1 MDINNIA
8 LVRATNIIPFDG
20 IMKPI
25 SNVPYLCKNIS
36 GEFPAVISDLLHELG
51 IIEPMDPAKMFDE
64 DYYDNMVATS
74 SKILKEYLPYISDYN
89 SCILFSLNGICP
101 DDSEHGFGNNTF
113 SNKVCGIIE
122 PLVHHIDNVI
132 SLIPTDTAIQGDVYL
147 SPEAIILIAKS
158 KYLELSSQEKE
169 RLNNLNLKVKIFEG
183 SLKEAITTELK
194 NSGRYI
200 PETLTLSRKYG
211 GFMPSNTSEEQL
223 QLINKIAQDYGK
235 AQVLYFNI
243 LTGKNDE
250 LEKLES
256 VKDELDNAW
265 KVQDYY
271 ILNFL
276 NKLLIYMAVPDNII
290 NQLPMNLHSR
300 AYMEKIKKLIKDYG
314 IENYKTF
321 VDSYNSYLK
330 QLQLD
335 MTLPTPN
342 EIIQGEDKDLKGAR
356 L

>member
-20 IMKPI
+20 IIKPI

-36 GEFPAVISDLLHELG
+36 GEFSAVISDLLRELK
-51 IIEPMDPAKMFDE
+51 IIEPMDPTKMFEE
-64 DYYDNMVATS
+64 DYYDNMVAKAAIT
-74 SKILKEYLPYISDYN
+74 LKQYLPYVSDYN

-101 DDSEHGFGNNTF
+101 DDNEHGFGNNTF

-122 PLVHHIDNVI
+122 PLVNHIDNVV
-132 SLIPTDTAIQGDVYL
+132 SLVPTDTAIQGDVYL

-158 KYLELSSQEKE
+158 KYLELSEQEKE
-169 RLNNLNLKVKIFEG
+169 KLNNLNLQVKIFEG
-183 SLKEAITTELK
+183 SLKEAITNELK

-200 PETLTLSRKYG
+200 PEDLTLSRKYG

-223 QLINKIAQDYGK
+223 KLISKIAHDYNK
-235 AQVLYFNI
+235 AEVLYYNL
-243 LTGKNDE
+243 LTGNNDE
-250 LEKLES
+250 VAKLES
-256 VKDELDNAW
+256 VKDEIDKAW

-276 NKLLIYMAVPDNII
+276 NKLLINMNAPSNLTND
-290 NQLPMNLHSR
+290 LSTNLHSR
-300 AYMEKIKKLIKDYG
+300 PYMEKIKELIKNYG
-314 IENYKTF
+314 IENYKLF
-321 VDSYNSYLK
+321 VDAYNAYLK
-330 QLQLD
+330 KLQLE

-342 EIIQGEDKDLKGAR
+342 DIINVEEKSFSLG
-356 L
+356 

>member
-1 MDINNIA
+1 MNINNIA

-36 GEFPAVISDLLHELG
+36 GEFPTVISDLLRELK
-51 IIEPMDPAKMFDE
+51 IIEPINPSKMFNE
-64 DYYDNMVATS
+64 DYYDNMVAIS
-74 SKILKEYLPYISDYN
+74 SKTLKEYLPYVSDYN

-122 PLVHHIDNVI
+122 PLVYHIDNVV
-132 SLIPTDTAIQGDVYL
+132 SLVPTDTAIQGEVFL

-158 KYLELSSQEKE
+158 KYLELSQQEKE
-169 RLNNLNLKVKIFEG
+169 KLNNLNLKVKIFEG
-183 SLKEAITTELK
+183 SLKEAITNELK

-200 PETLTLSRKYG
+200 PENLTLSRKYG

-223 QLINKIAQDYGK
+223 QLISKIAHDYGK

-243 LTGKNDE
+243 LTGNNDE
-250 LEKLES
+250 QEKLKS
-256 VKDELDNAW
+256 IKDDLDNAW

-276 NKLLIYMAVPDNII
+276 NKLLINMDAPSDII
-290 NQLPMNLHSR
+290 NALPNNLHNRS
-300 AYMEKIKKLIKDYG
+300 YMEKIKELIKNFG
-314 IENYKTF
+314 IENYKLF
-321 VDSYNSYLK
+321 VDSYNTYLK
-330 QLQLD
+330 KLQFD
-335 MTLPTPN
+335 MTLPTPTD
-342 EIIQGEDKDLKGAR
+342 IIYGEDYRKNK
-356 L
+356 